1 MRSRI
6 APAAGVASV
15 LLLAAA
21 WAETTHVWRE
31 SDYSEFRRGHA
42 ENIALSSDGSLSLAP
57 ALAVSLALGAILVTT
72 IEEDLESENRAL
84 ADGVVAE
91 AEQLLVD
98 PMDELIELARHIES
112 IQAASDV

>member
-1 MRSRI
+1 MKRSGTIRLW
-6 APAAGVASV
+6 
-15 LLLAAA
+15 LLRHLA
-21 WAETTHVWRE
+21 W
-31 SDYSEFRRGHA
+31 
-42 ENIALSSDGSLSLAP
+42 LSLAP